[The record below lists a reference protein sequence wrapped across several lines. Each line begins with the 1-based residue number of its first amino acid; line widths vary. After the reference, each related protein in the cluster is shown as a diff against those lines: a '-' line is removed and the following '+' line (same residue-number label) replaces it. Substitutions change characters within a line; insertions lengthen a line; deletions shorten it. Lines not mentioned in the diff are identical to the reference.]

1 MSAAGDVERLIVVL
15 EAKINDFEKG
25 MKRAE
30 DRGAA
35 SFQKLVDGSYKTTTA
50 IEKQMQATAATIGKS
65 MEQIFG
71 SAKTWAS
78 RAAMNAEFKGFLQ
91 AKAAVDQ
98 LRASYDPAFAASE
111 RFRQGVAQL
120 DAALAKGAIETAEH
134 AAMVARL
141 KAEYAAAGPA
151 VDAQTGV
158 LGRLGNMSNATKAKV
173 QGVGFQ
179 IQDMAVQMAAGTSAT
194 TAMAQQLP
202 QLLGGFGLVGLA
214 VGTLASVGLPL
225 LGAMFGKTKGGA
237 DSLSG
242 SITALQNSVAA
253 MNEAATR
260 YTADGLEAMRKKYGE
275 IDAAVVA
282 LIERQRQFALDRA
295 NSDADAAVTALAD
308 EYGALSI
315 YLDATGEA
323 AEVLKAD
330 LEALGD
336 ELGIG
341 SDRARE
347 LVEALQEAERA
358 KGFEA
363 KADALAKVAAIMQES
378 TGRASDLTKGVID
391 AEGAMREL
399 ANAAPR
405 ASWLGAALAQVEEL
419 TAKIWAAV
427 YAKGALGDKS
437 ETVLGSGGFGGRPEG
452 LADQNGG
459 AIGAARN
466 QIAANALA
474 GAGRSGGGGGG
485 GSGRVEALLQE
496 LQTEREA
503 VEAWNVESLA
513 TLATA
518 TDAQLAAV
526 GGRHAALERLETEHQ
541 ERLRGIR
548 DTASGGA
555 LANAETFFGALA
567 TVSAAGGAKLARVA
581 QASAA
586 IEAGINVLRAQA
598 QVLADPKLG
607 FWAKLPAM
615 AAIGAAGL
623 KVVSALGGGGRSVAA
638 SAAASSSGASA
649 GSATPSAPAVPDIT
663 INFKGL
669 EPGKI
674 LSTDM
679 VRDMADVLT
688 KEFGKRG
695 MNVGFSV

>member
-30 DRGAA
+30 NQGTAT
-35 SFQKLVDGSYKTTTA
+35 FQKLVDGSYKATTSV
-50 IEKQMQATAATIGKS
+50 EKQMQATAAAMGRS

-78 RAAMNAEFKGFLQ
+78 RAAMNAEFKGFIQ

-120 DAALAKGAIETAEH
+120 DEALAKGAIETAEH

-141 KAEYAAAGPA
+141 KAEYAAAVPS

-158 LGRLGNMSNATKAKV
+158 LGRLGNMSSATKAKV

-179 IQDMAVQMAAGTSAT
+179 VQDMAVQMAAGTSAT

-202 QLLGGFGLVGLA
+202 QLLGGFGLVGVA

-242 SITALQNSVAA
+242 SITALENSVAA
-253 MNEAATR
+253 LNEAATR

-275 IDAAVVA
+275 IDLAVVG
-282 LIERQRQFALDRA
+282 LMNRQAQFAKDRA
-295 NSDADAAVTALAD
+295 EVDADAAVTALA
-308 EYGALSI
+308 EAYGVMSINLNAVGNAAKPTAMALLNLQNSLGLT
-315 YLDATGEA
+315 LDQAKALVRAMQDADAATTFEG
-323 AEVLKAD
+323 KA
-330 LEALGD
+330 EALG
-336 ELGIG
+336 
-341 SDRARE
+341 R
-347 LVEALQEAERA
+347 V
-358 KGFEA
+358 
-363 KADALAKVAAIMQES
+363 ADIMQES
-378 TGRASDLTKGVID
+378 TARASDLTKGVLD
-391 AEGAMREL
+391 AESAMREL

-405 ASWLGAALAQVEEL
+405 STWLGAAMAQVEEL
-419 TAKIWAAV
+419 TAKLWAAV
-427 YAKGALGDKS
+427 YAKGALGDKTG
-437 ETVLGSGGFGGRPEG
+437 TVLGSQGFGGRPEG

-459 AIGAARN
+459 AIGAAKNR
-466 QIAANALA
+466 IAANASA
-474 GAGRSGGGGGG
+474 GAGRGGGGGG
-485 GSGRVEALLQE
+485 GSGRVEALLQD
-496 LQTEREA
+496 LQTERET
-503 VEAWNVESLA
+503 VEAWNAESLA

-526 GGRHAALERLETEHQ
+526 GGRHAALERLEAEHQ

-555 LANAETFFGALA
+555 LANAETFFGAMA
-567 TVSAAGGAKLARVA
+567 TVSAAGGAKLARAA

-623 KVVSALGGGGRSVAA
+623 KVVSALGGGGRAVAA
-638 SAAASSSGASA
+638 SSAASSSGASA

-663 INFKGL
+663 INFKGV

-688 KEFGKRG
+688 KEFGRRG
-695 MNVGFSV
+695 MNVGFAL